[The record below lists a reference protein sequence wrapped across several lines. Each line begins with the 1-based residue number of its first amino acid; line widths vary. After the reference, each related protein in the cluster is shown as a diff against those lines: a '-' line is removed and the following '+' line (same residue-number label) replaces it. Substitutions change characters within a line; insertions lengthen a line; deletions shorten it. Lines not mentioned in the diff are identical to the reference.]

1 MHSLLARQVAAAKR
15 RPLIALA
22 ATVAVLAGVA
32 LRLFIAR
39 SSLGVLNADEAIV
52 GLMARHVALGE
63 FPAFYWGQEY
73 GGSLEAILAAPLLAL
88 APTSVAAV
96 KAVPQLFHLIGA
108 VFCYL
113 IGRRI
118 ATRQVGLFA
127 ALLFWIWPAFSIW
140 WSTKESGFYGVTLV
154 AGLAAWL
161 LALRIDERPSH
172 RDWLLMGFVA
182 GQGWWASPQI
192 VFLLAPVGLWLLFR
206 RKISWSG
213 LALATL
219 TAVVGA
225 IPWIYANV
233 RSGWASFIVP
243 PVPTADPYPLRLT
256 SFFVEAFPA
265 FLGTRLQ
272 GEFGHWFLDPL
283 GMVAFAVLIGVLAA
297 ALLLH
302 GHLLMRIGLFLYPFL
317 YAISPLS
324 RGEPR
329 YLYLLAPMIVLLL
342 ATAVRTDLQRVLV
355 IALAAFLSAANLV
368 AMDRGA
374 VGTPA
379 SPDVLIS
386 GDLRELAADLEEA
399 GVRNFY
405 ADYWIAYPVVFYS
418 EERIIGTP
426 FRGTLRNQEWADQVR
441 VAPGSHYVLAD
452 GSETIGLVRAA
463 YLGAG
468 VSYDEVDLEGFHL
481 ISSDVNVTPEAI
493 PALQAPELE
502 PELKARS

>member
-1 MHSLLARQVAAAKR
+1 MRTLLARQIAAAKR
-15 RPLIALA
+15 RPLMALA
-22 ATVAVLAGVA
+22 VTVTVLAGAA

-39 SSLGVLNADEAIV
+39 SSLGQLNADEAIV
-52 GLMARHVALGE
+52 GLMARHVLLGE

-88 APTSVAAV
+88 APTSIAAV
-96 KAVPQLFHLIGA
+96 KAVPQIFHVIGA

-118 ATRQVGLFA
+118 ATKEAGLFA
-127 ALLFWIWPAFSIW
+127 GLLFWIWPAFSIW

-154 AGLAAWL
+154 TGLAAWL
-161 LALRIDERPSH
+161 LALRIDEGPRH
-172 RDWLLMGFVA
+172 RDWLPLGLVA

-192 VFLLAPVGLWLLFR
+192 VFLLVPLGLWLLLR
-206 RKISWSG
+206 RAVSWSG
-213 LALATL
+213 LAIATGSAL
-219 TAVVGA
+219 VGA

-233 RSGWASFIVP
+233 KSDWASFIVP
-243 PVPTADPYPLRLT
+243 PVPTADPYPLRLS

-283 GMVAFAVLIGVLAA
+283 GMVAFAMLIGVLAA

-302 GHLLMRIGLFLYPFL
+302 GHLLVRIALFLYPFL

-342 ATAVRTDLQRVLV
+342 ATAIRSDLHRVIV
-355 IALAAFLSAANLV
+355 IALAAVLSGANLV

-374 VGTPA
+374 VGTPNA
-379 SPDVLIS
+379 PDVAIS
-386 GDLRELAADLEEA
+386 GDLRDLAADLERE

-405 ADYWIAYPVVFYS
+405 ADYWIAYPVVFFS
-418 EERIIGTP
+418 EERVIGTP
-426 FRGTLRNQEWADQVR
+426 FRGTLRNEDWANQVR
-441 VAPGSHYVLAD
+441 AAQGSAYVLAD
-452 GSETIGLVRAA
+452 GSETIGLVRTA
-463 YLGAG
+463 YLSAG
-468 VSYDEVDLEGFHL
+468 LAHDEIDLDGFLL
-481 ISSDVNVTPEAI
+481 IRSDVNVTPEAI

-502 PELKARS
+502 PELKARA

>member
-1 MHSLLARQVAAAKR
+1 MLATHVAGARR
-15 RPLIALA
+15 RPLL
-22 ATVAVLAGVA
+22 VLAVVVAIASGLA
-32 LRLFIAR
+32 LRIFIAR
-39 SSLGVLNADEAIV
+39 SSLGQLNADEAIV
-52 GLMARHVALGE
+52 GLMARHVLLGE

-73 GGSLEAILAAPLLAL
+73 GGSLEAILAAPLLAV

-96 KAVPQLFHLIGA
+96 KAVPQVFHVVGA

-118 ATRQVGLFA
+118 ATREAGLFA
-127 ALLFWIWPAFSIW
+127 GLLFWIWPAFSIW

-161 LALRIDERPSH
+161 LALRIDERPTH
-172 RDWLLMGFVA
+172 RDWLLLGLVA

-192 VFLLAPVGLWLLFR
+192 VFLFTPVGLWLLFR
-206 RKISWSG
+206 KRVSWSG
-213 LALATL
+213 LSIALLA
-219 TAVVGA
+219 AVVGA

-233 RSGWASFIVP
+233 RSDWASFIVP

-256 SFFVEAFPA
+256 SFFVEALPA

-342 ATAVRTDLQRVLV
+342 ATAVRTDLQRVVTLV
-355 IALAAFLSAANLV
+355 LAGLLSAANLV

-399 GVRNFY
+399 GVQHFY

-418 EERIIGTP
+418 EERVIGTP
-426 FRGTLRNQEWADQVR
+426 FRGTLRNEQWADEVR
-441 VAPGSHYVLAD
+441 VAQGSHYVLAD
-452 GSETIGLVRAA
+452 GSETIGLVRSA

-468 VSYDEVDLEGFHL
+468 VSYDEVDLEGFQL
-481 ISSDVNVTPEAI
+481 ISSEANVTPEAI

>member
-1 MHSLLARQVAAAKR
+1 MTAAARR
-15 RPLIALA
+15 RPLVTLSIVL
-22 ATVAVLAGVA
+22 TVLVGVGM
-32 LRLFIAR
+32 RLFIAR
-39 SSLGVLNADEAIV
+39 SSLGQLNADEAIV
-52 GLMARHVALGE
+52 GLMARHVAQGE

-96 KAVPQLFHLIGA
+96 KAVPQVFHLIGA
-108 VFCYL
+108 VLCYL
-113 IGRRI
+113 IGRRMASREI
-118 ATRQVGLFA
+118 GLFA

-161 LALRIDERPSH
+161 LALRIDEEPSK
-172 RDWLLMGFVA
+172 RDWLLLGFVA

-192 VFLLAPVGLWLLFR
+192 VFLLLPLGLWLLV
-206 RKISWSG
+206 RKRASWSG
-213 LALATL
+213 VLLATL
-219 TAVVGA
+219 TAVIGA
-225 IPWIYANV
+225 APWIYANL
-233 RSGWASFIVP
+233 RSDWASFIVP
-243 PVPTADPYPLRLT
+243 PVPTADPYPLRLA

-272 GEFGHWFLDPL
+272 GEFGRWFFDPL
-283 GMVAFAVLIGVLAA
+283 GMVAFAVLIGVLAG

-302 GHLLMRIGLFLYPFL
+302 GHLLVRIALFLYPFL

-342 ATAVRTDLQRVLV
+342 ATAVRTDLQRV
-355 IALAAFLSAANLV
+355 IALILAAALSAANMV
-368 AMDRGA
+368 AMDRGT

-379 SPDVLIS
+379 APDVAIS
-386 GDLRELAADLEEA
+386 GDLRELASDLEDA
-399 GVRNFY
+399 GVRAFY
-405 ADYWIAYPVVFYS
+405 ADYWIAYPVVFFS
-418 EERIIGTP
+418 EERVIGTP
-426 FRGTLRNQEWADQVR
+426 FRGTLRNEEWANQVR
-441 VAPGSHYVLAD
+441 GAAGSHYVLAD

-463 YLGAG
+463 LLGASA
-468 VSYDEVDLEGFHL
+468 SYEEVDLEGYVLF
-481 ISSDVNVTPEAI
+481 SSDMNVTPEAI

>member
-1 MHSLLARQVAAAKR
+1 MLARQIDAVKR
-15 RPLIALA
+15 RPLIAVA
-22 ATVAVLAGVA
+22 AAVALVVGVG

-39 SSLGVLNADEAIV
+39 SSLGQLNADEAIV
-52 GLMARHVALGE
+52 GLMARHVLLGE

-73 GGSLEAILAAPLLAL
+73 GGSLEAILAAPLLAV

-96 KAVPQLFHLIGA
+96 KAVPQLFHLTGA
-108 VFCYL
+108 FLCYL

-118 ATRQVGLFA
+118 ATREAGLFA

-161 LALRIDERPSH
+161 LALRIDEASSR
-172 RDWLLMGFVA
+172 RDWLLLGLVA

-206 RKISWSG
+206 KRVSWSG
-213 LALATL
+213 LSISLVAG
-219 TAVVGA
+219 VVGS
-225 IPWIYANV
+225 IPWIYANIK
-233 RSGWASFIVP
+233 SDWASFIVP

-283 GMVAFAVLIGVLAA
+283 GMVAFAVLIGALAA
-297 ALLLH
+297 ALLLR

-342 ATAVRTDLQRVLV
+342 ATAVRTDTQRV
-355 IALAAFLSAANLV
+355 IALAFAALLSAANLV

-399 GVRNFY
+399 GVQHFY

-418 EERIIGTP
+418 EERVIGTP
-426 FRGTLRNQEWADQVR
+426 FRGTLRNEQWANEVR
-441 VAPGSHYVLAD
+441 LAQGSHYVLAD
-452 GSETIGLVRAA
+452 GSETIGLVRSA

-481 ISSDVNVTPEAI
+481 ITSDVNVTPEAI